1 MRNIDLY
8 FYNHITHVRT
18 VTVSSCTSHWS
29 YLQEQKTTCDL
40 ALMVTQNREE
50 IKESLHQTSV
60 LRELSNHRL
69 LPSFHTLPIPNT
81 ASDFVCVS

>member
-1 MRNIDLY
+1 
-8 FYNHITHVRT
+8 
-18 VTVSSCTSHWS
+18 
-29 YLQEQKTTCDL
+29 
-40 ALMVTQNREE
+40 MVTQNREE